1 MVERIN
7 IKRDKR
13 GFVYNSDYPWVRHD
27 DGVSYS
33 EYVKTYTDLEFKA
46 DVFLRY
52 MRHFGDKNNLD
63 KMMEAECR
71 RRFGV
76 DLDDIYSEIIREID
90 NRGCAYMIFS
100 GEIDSYEN
108 LELYKRSY
116 DSDGGEI

>member
-1 MVERIN
+1 MVENIY

-13 GFVYNSDYPWVRHD
+13 GFIYNTDFPWIRHD

-52 MRHFGDKNNLD
+52 MRHFGDKNDRD
-63 KMMEAECR
+63 KMMEDECR
-71 RRFGV
+71 RRFNV
-76 DLDDIYSEIIREID
+76 ELDDIYSDIIREID

-100 GEIDSYEN
+100 GEINSYEE
-108 LELYKRSY
+108 LESYKRGY
-116 DSDGGEI
+116 DHDGEEI